1 MRTRFRLIALA
12 CAALACGVLA
22 YSMVTIHARTP
33 VAARAADSSPG
44 SCGRVVLP
52 VALHAG
58 GTADESI
65 AGTLCTPPDWAPGAH
80 QVDVLTPGGGYNSLY
95 WDWPQDPP
103 LYSYVGKTLQA
114 GRAAFDYDRL
124 GTGQSSHPL
133 STGVTFSAETYV
145 LHEIVGWLRSARG
158 FGDVN
163 LIGHSYGSA
172 VTVQEAGTYRDAN
185 RVVVTSL
192 AHIPNAGAGLV
203 TSFLSLLHPA
213 DLDPQFAGEHL
224 DPGYLASIPHT
235 RGELYSSAADP
246 SVIAYD
252 EAHSDVISATALTG
266 FGAAYA
272 LPPGANASSHVTAPV
287 LVLLGQ
293 DDWLFCNAPGLLDC
307 SGSSALRTAEARY
320 YGSAASFTDAV
331 IPATGHD
338 VALHPSADYSF
349 SVINNWI
356 RSTPAAAA
364 NGSGG

>member
-1 MRTRFRLIALA
+1 MRTRFRLIAVA
-12 CAALACGVLA
+12 CAALLCGALA
-22 YSMVTIHARTP
+22 YSMVTMHTSAP
-33 VAARAADSSPG
+33 AARAADSSTG
-44 SCGRVVLP
+44 NCGQVMLP

-58 GTADESI
+58 GTAGERI
-65 AGTLCTPPDWAPGAH
+65 AGTLCTPAAWAPGPH
-80 QVDVLTPGGGYNSLY
+80 EIDVLTPGGGYNSLY
-95 WDWPQDPP
+95 WNWPQDPA
-103 LYSYVGKTLQA
+103 LYSYTAKTLQA
-114 GRAAFDYDRL
+114 GRATFGYDRI
-124 GTGQSSHPL
+124 GTGQSSHPF
-133 STGVTFSAETYV
+133 STAVTFSAETYV

-158 FGDVN
+158 FSDVN

-192 AHIPNAGAGLV
+192 AHIPAAGAGLV

-224 DPGYLASIPHT
+224 DPGYLSSIPHT

-252 EAHSDVISATALTG
+252 EAHSDVISATALAG
-266 FGAAYA
+266 FGVAYA
-272 LPPGANASSHVTAPV
+272 LPPVLNASSHVRAPV
-287 LVLLGQ
+287 LVLVGQ

-307 SGSSALRTAEARY
+307 SSASALRVTEARY
-320 YGSAASFTDAV
+320 YGSAVSFTDAV

-338 VALHPSADYSF
+338 IALHPSAGYSF

-356 RSTPAAAA
+356 QSTPAAA
-364 NGSGG
+364 NGP